1 VRSDQNYLLQA
12 ILDNFPGGI
21 SVMDCDL
28 RIIFANP
35 AARRVLDLPDSMFV
49 GDPPF
54 LEEIFRFNAR
64 RGEYGPG
71 DVEQQVSARME
82 LAKARKPHVFERQRP
97 DGITIEVRGAPVEG
111 GGFVTTYIDVTERR
125 RNEARIEH
133 MAHHDALTELPNR
146 VLFHKRLGEEL
157 ARIARGGNLAV
168 LCLDLDHFK
177 NVNDTLGHPV
187 GDVLL
192 KMVAER
198 LSNCLRD
205 TDVVGR
211 FGGDEFAVIMPIVD
225 GIRDAEGLARKLIDV
240 LSSPYEIGG
249 QEIVIGASIGIA
261 IAPSDGNAADA
272 LLRNADIAMYRAKAD
287 GRGQFHFFE
296 PEMDRCIQAR
306 RTLELE
312 LRKALSNGEFEL
324 YYQPVVNLRSGDV
337 SGFEALLRW
346 HHPERGMVSPAEFI
360 PLAEETGLII
370 PLGEWVLRKA
380 CAEAITWPLPIKVAV
395 NLSPVQ
401 FKSRNLVQAVLTA
414 LAYSRLPPERLELEI
429 TETVLLGDTDANL
442 ATLHQLRK
450 LGVHISMDDFGTG
463 YSSLSYLRSFPFD
476 KIKIDQ
482 SFVRELT
489 ERPDCMA
496 IVRAVAGLGT
506 SLGITTTAE
515 GVETQEQF
523 DRLCA
528 EGCTEMQGYL
538 FSPPRPASEAVMLM
552 LRNTVMVDVA

>member
-1 VRSDQNYLLQA
+1 MSSDQGFLLQT

-21 SVMDCDL
+21 SVADRDL

-35 AARRVLDLPDSMFV
+35 TARRVLALPDSIFA
-49 GDPPF
+49 GDPPL
-54 LEEIFRFNAR
+54 LESIFRFNAS

-71 DVEQQVSARME
+71 DIDQQVAARME
-82 LAKARKPHVFERQRP
+82 LAKLRKPHAFERQRP
-97 DGITIEVRGAPVEG
+97 DGTTIEIRGAPVEG
-111 GGFVTTYIDVTERR
+111 GGFITTYVDVTERR

-146 VLFHKRLGEEL
+146 LLFHQRLGEAL
-157 ARIARGGNLAV
+157 ARIVRGGNFAV

-177 NVNDTLGHPV
+177 DVNDTLGHPV
-187 GDVLL
+187 GDLLL

-198 LSNCLRD
+198 LSNCLREID
-205 TDVVGR
+205 LVAR
-211 FGGDEFAVIMPIVD
+211 LGGDEFAVIMPSVED
-225 GIRDAEGLARKLIDV
+225 ARDIEALASRIIDV
-240 LSSPYEIGG
+240 LGEPYEIQG
-249 QEIVIGASIGIA
+249 QQIIVGASIGIA
-261 IAPSDGNAADA
+261 LAPCDGAAADA

-287 GRGQFHFFE
+287 GRGRYHFFE
-296 PEMDRCIQAR
+296 PEMDKRIQSR

-312 LRKALSNGEFEL
+312 LRKALINSEFEL
-324 YYQPVVNLRSGDV
+324 YFQPVVNLQSGDV

-346 HHPERGMVSPAEFI
+346 NHPERGLVSPVDFI

-370 PLGEWVLRKA
+370 PLGEWVLRQA
-380 CAEAITWPLPIKVAV
+380 CAEAMTWPLPVKVAV

-401 FKSRNLVQAVLTA
+401 FKNRNLVQTVVTA
-414 LAYSRLPPERLELEI
+414 LAYSRLPAQRLELEI
-429 TETVLLGDTDANL
+429 TETVLLGETDANL
-442 ATLHQLRK
+442 ATLHQLRA

-463 YSSLSYLRSFPFD
+463 CSSLSYVRNFPFD
-476 KIKIDQ
+476 KIKIDR
-482 SFVRELT
+482 SFVRELA

-515 GVETQEQF
+515 GVETQEQL
-523 DRLCA
+523 DRLRA

-538 FSPPRPASEAVMLM
+538 FSPPRPACEAAMLM
-552 LRNTVMVDVA
+552 LRNSPMADVA